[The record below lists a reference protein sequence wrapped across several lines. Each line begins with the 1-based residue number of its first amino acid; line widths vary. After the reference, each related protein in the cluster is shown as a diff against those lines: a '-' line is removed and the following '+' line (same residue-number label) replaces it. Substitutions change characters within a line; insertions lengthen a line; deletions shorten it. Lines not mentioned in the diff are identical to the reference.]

1 MHKGIGATAAAL
13 VGLCV
18 TQGAHANVVY
28 NFEADAGTGGS
39 YVQATG
45 GQIVVTDAAYRSGS
59 LNRNYT
65 PGGAGEPFTGTVD
78 DPYPDSPIISAE
90 INVDAGRTPAILSAY
105 ASPRNTRFVIDAK
118 TLQANLQFRDDGL
131 LDGSLFIFD
140 TAENVRSNGQ
150 GADWRVTDFNSDYFG
165 TGPCTGNSVDPC
177 FAGTGRWVIDE
188 DTRPV
193 PAPAAGLLGFG
204 LIGLAGLVRRRRA
217 LASG

>member
-1 MHKGIGATAAAL
+1 MHKGIGAAAAAL

-59 LNRNYT
+59 LTRNYT

-78 DPYPDSPIISAE
+78 DPYPDSPIISAS
-90 INVDAGRTPAILSAY
+90 IGTSPNGGAS
-105 ASPRNTRFVIDAK
+105 ASPRNTVFVLAGK
-118 TLQANLQFRDDGL
+118 TLRTTLRFREDGY
-131 LDGSLFIFD
+131 LDGSLYIFSI
-140 TAENVRSNGQ
+140 ENNLRAYGQ
-150 GADWRVTDFNSDYFG
+150 GPYWRVTDVNSDYFTG
-165 TGPCTGNSVDPC
+165 TGHCTGNYVDPC
-177 FAGTGRWVIDE
+177 FAGTGRWVVDE
-188 DTRPV
+188 DTIPV
-193 PAPAAGLLGFG
+193 PAPAAGVLGFG
-204 LIGLAGLVRRRRA
+204 LIGFAGLVRRRRA